1 MLPEKLLVYVPK
13 ESWGPL
19 CEFLGVDVPDKPF
32 PRLND
37 AAEMQRRVRMLRAIS
52 LAPYALLLAG
62 TALVL
67 LRGASGF
74 ELLDPLSPPFALR
87 ARSSARDARRWAS
100 AGRRR

>member
-1 MLPEKLLVYVPK
+1 MPPEKLLVYEPK
-13 ESWGPL
+13 ENWGPL

-67 LRGASGF
+67 LRGRVGVRTA
-74 ELLDPLSPPFALR
+74 
-87 ARSSARDARRWAS
+87 
-100 AGRRR
+100 